1 MNYAL
6 PLISIRD
13 CRKFMIA
20 LPTLE
25 KQRQIARIAELRK
38 REQELVKKIELQK
51 SKLIDVLTM
60 RAVTRSILRTELEN
74 IEKKLFIV

>member
-1 MNYAL
+1 
-6 PLISIRD
+6 
-13 CRKFMIA
+13 MIA